1 MTNYSI
7 FFTNFAFLDG
17 VKISFGAMTFFEQ
30 SLIIMI

>member
-7 FFTNFAFLDG
+7 FFYKFCILDG